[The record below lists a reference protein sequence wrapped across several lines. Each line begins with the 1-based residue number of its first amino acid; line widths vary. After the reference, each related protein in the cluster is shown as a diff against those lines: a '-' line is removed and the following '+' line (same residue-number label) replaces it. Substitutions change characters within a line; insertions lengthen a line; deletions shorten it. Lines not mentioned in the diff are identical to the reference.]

1 MIRRH
6 LIATIALALA
16 LPSVSG
22 AQAGANQRQEVL
34 AFVRAYVDAVNR
46 ADMTA
51 YVDMYAQRRELI
63 VVNDGQVTRGWEAV
77 RDEANQ
83 MMGAEGSYR
92 ISPGVVDVVV
102 LSPDVAI
109 AVFPFAANVNTQQG
123 PMQLRGAMTL
133 VLQKTADGWRIIH
146 DHTSTAVPGQ

>member
-1 MIRRH
+1 MISRH
-6 LIATIALALA
+6 SIATVVLALA
-16 LPSVSG
+16 LPSLCA

-34 AFVRAYVDAVNR
+34 AFVRGYVDAVNR

-51 YVDMYAQRRELI
+51 YVDMYAQRRDLI

-92 ISPGVVDVVV
+92 ISAGVVDVVI
-102 LSPDVAI
+102 LSADMAI
-109 AVFPFAANVNTQQG
+109 AVLPFAASVNTTQG

-133 VLQKTADGWRIIH
+133 ILQKTAEGWRIIH
-146 DHTSTAVPGQ
+146 DHTSTAAPGQ